1 MWHEKESMLELQAA
15 GLAEEG
21 IAQLEEKI
29 EARQHGTGY
38 LGAHLNGRQ
47 PGKLSPA
54 GSCEPQVRRAGSVVN
69 LGRHA
74 TTEQTILWR
83 AQQEESGRAQDSVL
97 GGAQEGSRS
106 AKRARHAYPEVRPHH
121 RLYHHLLPEELS
133 SNLLPEGC
141 ATNVDSTWS
150 QGLDL
155 TPALG
160 DAASQG
166 REASQGS
173 AAVHAPAVCEG
184 GVVSQE
190 QHEAALA
197 AARALSVP
205 LRRRMETQAAAAETE
220 LLKLSFAHAVKLRE
234 ARGQHERSATTAQQ
248 QHDHAL
254 AALRKQLVE
263 REAATE
269 KALLEASASRAAAL
283 VAAQEN
289 DKLREAV
296 AAANLRA
303 GEAEAQARAAEA
315 RAALVLTALEPPWA
329 EAEPEPA
336 SPPPESS
343 SASSSSDSGASRS
356 DVGDSGDVG
365 DSAGSGDDGPSDG
378 AIPEDAFMQR
388 CQQQIAR
395 IVAASSGDGV
405 ETQLP
410 MLSRMGQLPP
420 GAHMRRTG
428 AHLRLA
434 SSLNAVIEPRTLAS
448 DTAYESRNGRKR
460 DWQVTGGEVLPHTAT
475 WHNGSAAKFAK
486 PDDWVP
492 AAPKM
497 LQPDLLVALGELAGA
512 RNCCRPFP
520 HI

>member
-1 MWHEKESMLELQAA
+1 M
-15 GLAEEG
+15 
-21 IAQLEEKI
+21 
-29 EARQHGTGY
+29 
-38 LGAHLNGRQ
+38 
-47 PGKLSPA
+47 
-54 GSCEPQVRRAGSVVN
+54 
-69 LGRHA
+69 
-74 TTEQTILWR
+74 
-83 AQQEESGRAQDSVL
+83 
-97 GGAQEGSRS
+97 
-106 AKRARHAYPEVRPHH
+106 
-121 RLYHHLLPEELS
+121 
-133 SNLLPEGC
+133 
-141 ATNVDSTWS
+141 
-150 QGLDL
+150 
-155 TPALG
+155 
-160 DAASQG
+160 
-166 REASQGS
+166 
-173 AAVHAPAVCEG
+173 
-184 GVVSQE
+184 VSQE

-263 REAATE
+263 HEAATE

-283 VAAQEN
+283 AAAQEN
-289 DKLREAV
+289 EKLREAV
-296 AAANLRA
+296 AAANLRV

-365 DSAGSGDDGPSDG
+365 DSAGSGDDGPSGG

-420 GAHMRRTG
+420 GAHMRLTG

-434 SSLNAVIEPRTLAS
+434 SSLDAVTEPRTLPS
-448 DTAYESRNGRKR
+448 DIAYESRNARKR
-460 DWQVTGGEVLPHTAT
+460 EWQVTGGDELPHTGT
-475 WHNGSAAKFAK
+475 WHNGSAKFAK

-492 AAPKM
+492 AAPEM
-497 LQPDLLVALGELAGA
+497 LQPDLSVALGELAGA
-512 RNCCRPFP
+512 SAHLLSPFP
-520 HI
+520 LAPHMQHKPTNLSVRGGRRFF